1 MRKRI
6 IADVQQK
13 ATSANV
19 DWLNIEELADVEIT
33 SENIDY
39 PIEFALLPGRSTGW
53 RAATVG
59 KQTIRLVFSH
69 PQQLRRIRIQ
79 FLETSIDRTQEFDL
93 RWSPDSGQTFHE
105 IVRQQWNFSSPAATS
120 EEENYLVDISSATVL
135 ELNIVPDISGG
146 NAIASLAQL
155 RLA

>member
-6 IADVQQK
+6 ITDSPLKTASTED
-13 ATSANV
+13 
-19 DWLNIEELADVEIT
+19 DWLNIEDLADVEIT

-53 RAATVG
+53 RAAAPG
-59 KQTIRLVFSH
+59 KQTIRLVFPR
-69 PQQLRRIRIQ
+69 PQQLRRIWIQ
-79 FLETSIDRTQEFDL
+79 FRETSIDRTQEFVL
-93 RWSPDSGQTFHE
+93 RWSPDRGQTFHE
-105 IVRQQWNFSSPAATS
+105 IVRQQWNFSSPTATS
-120 EEENYLVDISSATVL
+120 EEENYLVEIFAATIL